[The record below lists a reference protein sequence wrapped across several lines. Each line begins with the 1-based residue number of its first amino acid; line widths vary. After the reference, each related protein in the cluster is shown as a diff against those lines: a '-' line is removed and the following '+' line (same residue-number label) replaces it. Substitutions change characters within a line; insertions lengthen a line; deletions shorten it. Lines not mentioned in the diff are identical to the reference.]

1 MVCTE
6 QVSFTAGAHRLAAT
20 KVLPSGRAPLDTLHL
35 HGLGPTASRHAI
47 RYLLD
52 PLAEQGHAALTFDF
66 SGNGDSTGDYLEGSL
81 RRRLDETLAAAALLD
96 PDQAPV
102 LIGSSMGAHLAACAV
117 PALRPRGLIFFA
129 PAAYA
134 ADATDVSFDG
144 YLANAPDAENPVRPG
159 DFADSPAYAG
169 IGEFTGDLLIVA
181 GGRDEVAPPAIVDG
195 YLAHAR
201 RARSTSV
208 IWLEDCAHF
217 IHRWLPD
224 QDELRDDVLKAMSQ
238 VLTAVPAKS

>member
-1 MVCTE
+1 MVDTE
-6 QVSFTAGAHRLAAT
+6 DVSFTAGAQRLTAT
-20 KVLPSGRAPLDTLHL
+20 KVYPSGRAPLHTLHL

-52 PLAEQGHAALTFDF
+52 PLAEQGHAAVTFDF
-66 SGNGDSTGDYLEGSL
+66 SGNGDSTGTYLDGSL
-81 RRRLDETLAAAALLD
+81 RRRLDEALAAARLLD
-96 PDQAPV
+96 PGEAPV

-134 ADATDVSFDG
+134 ADATDVPFHG

-159 DFADSPAYAG
+159 DFADSPAYQG
-169 IGEFTGDLLIVA
+169 IGQFTGDLLIVA
-181 GGRDEVAPPAIVDG
+181 GGRDEVVPPTVVEG
-195 YLAHAR
+195 YLVHAR

-208 IWLEDCAHF
+208 IWLDDCAHF

-224 QDELRDDVLKAMSQ
+224 RHELRDDVLMAMSR